1 MSILRLW
8 LIGGVTGTGTSLLF
22 LSLHYVFTSN
32 DNVFSGWEFVIS
44 LCSPAISATL
54 TTVLSKSKFSTT
66 IILFPIAYLTFLIP
80 IFGASFGATGNNQL
94 VQIPFLAFL
103 GGIFWTTPF
112 VVTKGIIRLIR
123 K

>member
-1 MSILRLW
+1 MLRLW
-8 LIGGVTGTGTSLLF
+8 LIGGVTGTGTGLLF
-22 LSLHYVFTSN
+22 LSFYYLFTFYK
-32 DNVFSGWEFVIS
+32 VFSGWEFILS
-44 LCSPAISATL
+44 LCSPAIAATL

-80 IFGASFGATGNNQL
+80 IFGASFGASGNDQL
-94 VQIPFLAFL
+94 VQIPFLAFI

-112 VVTKGIIRLIR
+112 VVTNGIIRLIR